1 MKKIVLDNE
10 KKLRIYTLPLRQ
22 RIMREMSIS
31 GVPMTAKQIADLLEI
46 TPSSAQHHMKQ
57 LMSIGLIEEDHHEL
71 INGIRANYMRLADVI
86 IGIGSFYN
94 DALAISREAF
104 MQSQLNS
111 IYNSFKVSTEA
122 YLSAQDIDAKAET
135 FGMPKGMRLND
146 VLTGIMH
153 LTDEDADELYD
164 ILLDYVNDRMH
175 AKENTHPWEIAVVAY
190 RMDSEYLKE
199 SENNT

>member
-1 MKKIVLDNE
+1 MKTIVLDNE

-31 GVPMTAKQIADLLEI
+31 GVPMTAKQIADILEI

-57 LMSIGLIEEDHHEL
+57 LMSIGLIEADHHEM
-71 INGIRANYMRLADVI
+71 INGIKANYMRLADVMI
-86 IGIGSFYN
+86 SIGSFYN
-94 DALAISREAF
+94 DALATSREAF
-104 MQSQLNS
+104 MQSQLNN

-122 YLSAQDIDAKAET
+122 YLNAADIDVDADEFK
-135 FGMPKGMRLND
+135 MPKGMRLND

-153 LTDEDADELYD
+153 LTDEEADELYD

-175 AKENTHPWEIAVVAY
+175 ANENTHPWEIAVVAY
-190 RMDSEYLKE
+190 RMDGKDIKE
-199 SENNT
+199 GKDKT